1 MVMNKRLGKWQM
13 IVGSLIIILGAVAMI
28 IQPFVAVFVILYGA
42 YILFV
47 GYRIKSGDHPLNKDK
62 KE

>member
-1 MVMNKRLGKWQM
+1 MNKRLGKWQM